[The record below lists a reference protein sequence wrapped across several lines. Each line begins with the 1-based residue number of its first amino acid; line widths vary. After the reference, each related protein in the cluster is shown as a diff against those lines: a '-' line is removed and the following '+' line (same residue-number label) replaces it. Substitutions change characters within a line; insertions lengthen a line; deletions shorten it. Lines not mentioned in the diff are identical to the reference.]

1 MNFTSLDYFI
11 ALVQEKS
18 YTKAAQ
24 RLHVTQQTLSA
35 HIAALEKEMNCK
47 LVIRQI
53 PLDFTWAGRV
63 FYRHALSLRTG
74 KDTMEKEIADAA
86 GDETGIFRLG
96 ISPNRGHMILP
107 DILSLYAKTYPGI
120 HVELTEEVNRVL
132 MKKLLDGDIDLTI
145 AYFKED
151 VPGVTQEFFYKEEIV
166 LLLPKVLWAARGN
179 EEIEKRLE
187 SRSEGCLA
195 PLGDFPFLL
204 TGSGTVP
211 GRMARRLFA
220 EADINPPVI
229 VSSDNLEL
237 LIELC
242 VKGTGALFCPEKQV
256 LKNVGPED
264 LKKIYIIHLKDAYRT
279 ISFGYRKDLR
289 TWKPLSNFIALAQEE
304 RRRIEESRI
313 GK

>member
-86 GDETGIFRLG
+86 SDETGVLRLG
-96 ISPNRGHMILP
+96 ISPNRGRLVLP
-107 DILSLYAKTYPGI
+107 EILSAYTAAHPGI
-120 HVELTEEVNRVL
+120 HVELTEEINRGL
-132 MKKLLDGDIDLTI
+132 MKKLLDGDMDLTI

-151 VPGVTQEFFYKEEIV
+151 VPGVTRELFYKEEIV
-166 LLLPKVLWAARGN
+166 LLIPKSLFPEKGN
-179 EEIEKRLE
+179 EKIIEEIK
-187 SRSEGCLA
+187 SKKEGCLA
-195 PLGDFPFLL
+195 PLKDFPFLL
-204 TGSGTVP
+204 TGSGTVQ
-211 GRMARRLFA
+211 GRLSRRLFA
-220 EADINPPVI
+220 EADIEPPVL

-237 LIELC
+237 LLDLC
-242 VKGTGALFCPEKQV
+242 TKGTGAFFCPDVQVAGNVSPEK
-256 LKNVGPED
+256 LKHLHVIP
-264 LKKIYIIHLKDAYRT
+264 LAHSKIE
-279 ISFGYRKDLR
+279 ISFGYRKELR
-289 TWKPLSNFIALAQEE
+289 QWKPLANFISLAREK
-304 RRRIEESRI
+304 RH
-313 GK
+313 

>member
-86 GDETGIFRLG
+86 SDETGVLRLG
-96 ISPNRGHMILP
+96 ISPNRGRLVLP
-107 DILSLYAKTYPGI
+107 EILSAYTAAYPGI
-120 HVELTEEVNRVL
+120 HVELTEEINRGL
-132 MKKLLDGDIDLTI
+132 MKKLLDGDMDLTI

-151 VPGVTQEFFYKEEIV
+151 VPGVTRELFYKEEIV
-166 LLLPKVLWAARGN
+166 LLIPKSLFPEKGN
-179 EEIEKRLE
+179 EKIIEEI
-187 SRSEGCLA
+187 
-195 PLGDFPFLL
+195 
-204 TGSGTVP
+204 
-211 GRMARRLFA
+211 
-220 EADINPPVI
+220 
-229 VSSDNLEL
+229 
-237 LIELC
+237 
-242 VKGTGALFCPEKQV
+242 
-256 LKNVGPED
+256 
-264 LKKIYIIHLKDAYRT
+264 KKIY
-279 ISFGYRKDLR
+279 
-289 TWKPLSNFIALAQEE
+289 
-304 RRRIEESRI
+304 
-313 GK
+313 